1 MSIKKVRTLNFDP
14 GLSKTGWSVT
24 DIDIEKGALVVV
36 RLGEIKPAATADRVD
51 RKEEVERYSKRV
63 VTLTVLRSEIIHL
76 LDEFKPDFVVMED
89 IFFNR
94 FRPAAFPALCMWQCT
109 ARLTVRDHAHKPITA
124 IAPKMAK
131 AAISGNGAS
140 GKINVQKAIFDNPKI
155 KFKNDNL
162 AFGLSEHCA
171 DSIAIGYTFMVS
183 FLPMILPTMLSGGDV
198 IAPALVEA

>member
-1 MSIKKVRTLNFDP
+1 MSIRKIRTLNFDP

-24 DIDIEKGALVVV
+24 DVDIEKGALVVT
-36 RLGEIKPAATADRVD
+36 RLGEIKPSAAADRVD

-63 VTLTVLRSEIIHL
+63 VTLTVLRAEIIHL
-76 LDEFKPDFVVMED
+76 LDEFKPDFIVMED

-94 FRPAAFPALCMWQCT
+94 FRPNAYSALCMWQCT

-124 IAPKMAK
+124 IAPKMVK
-131 AAISGNGAS
+131 SVISGKGTSDKN
-140 GKINVQKAIFDNPKI
+140 NVQKAILSNSNI
-155 KFKNDNL
+155 RFKNDKL

-183 FLPMILPTMLSGGDV
+183 FLPMILPTLLNGGTV
-198 IAPALVEA
+198 IVPESIRA